1 MARNSKRKIN
11 FTEGVKAEVKGQVVT
26 FSGKKG
32 SMDLNV
38 HEQVSI
44 ESNEESILF
53 SPNVDSK
60 ESITLASTMR
70 SLAENI
76 IEGISKGFEKKALK
90 ILNKKKGLNKKF
102 FSKILI
108 QLTMICLKV
117 SLQKLHLKQS

>member
-32 SMDLNV
+32 DMDLIV

-76 IEGISKGFEKKALK
+76 I
-90 ILNKKKGLNKKF
+90 
-102 FSKILI
+102 
-108 QLTMICLKV
+108 
-117 SLQKLHLKQS
+117 

>member
-11 FTEGVKAEVKGQVVT
+11 FTDGVKAEVKGQVVT

-32 SMDLNV
+32 AMDLNV

-53 SPNVDSK
+53 SPNIDSK

-76 IEGISKGFEKKALK
+76 IEGVSKGLPHQSPTRYTY
-90 ILNKKKGLNKKF
+90 
-102 FSKILI
+102 SKLR
-108 QLTMICLKV
+108 TACVCLLFYFCLAAQHV
-117 SLQKLHLKQS
+117 AAP